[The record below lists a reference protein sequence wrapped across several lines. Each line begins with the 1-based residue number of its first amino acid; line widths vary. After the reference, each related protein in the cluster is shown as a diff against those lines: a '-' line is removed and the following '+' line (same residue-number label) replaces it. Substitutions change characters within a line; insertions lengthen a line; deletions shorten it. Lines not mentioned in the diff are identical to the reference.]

1 MNKTD
6 RKKED
11 KIESSKENGK
21 EKSKEKPED
30 KDELDKNLKVKVGLK
45 AAEMGTGFFGKV
57 IDRIFDYF
65 TKKEE
70 FKNRESSSREKY
82 LEETNEY
89 LKKKMI

>member
-45 AAEMGTGFFGKV
+45 AAEMGFFQIFHLGFF
-57 IDRIFDYF
+57 
-65 TKKEE
+65 
-70 FKNRESSSREKY
+70 Y
-82 LEETNEY
+82 LLFY
-89 LKKKMI
+89 

>member
-30 KDELDKNLKVKVGLK
+30 KDELDKNLKVKVRLK
-45 AAEMGTGFFGKV
+45 AAEMGTIFIGKV
-57 IDRIFDYF
+57 IDRIYF
-65 TKKEE
+65 TKKDKE
-70 FKNRESSSREKY
+70 KN

-89 LKKKMI
+89 